1 MSSSAQT
8 KATILDVAKLA
19 QVSKKTVSRV
29 LNKEPNVRQETVSKV
44 EQAMAALDYR
54 PSLSARSLA
63 SNRSYLIALLYD
75 NPVAHY
81 IVDVQSGVLD
91 YCKSQGYSLIIQ
103 PCRHLDNEST
113 QVIEELVHQS
123 NIDGFILTPPFSD
136 MDTVTSFLETLSKP
150 YVRIAPVDH
159 ETGSDCV
166 YCDDYQSAYE
176 MTSHLISLQHRHIG
190 FIIGH
195 PDHRACQL
203 RFQGYKQALK
213 DNRIAF
219 EEAMIAQGDNS
230 FESGLRC
237 AEQLLSRKRPPTA
250 IFASND
256 EMAAGVM
263 AIAHQRGWKI
273 PTDLSI
279 AGFDDNPIA
288 AQIWPQLTT
297 VRQPV
302 TDMARDAA
310 KMLIHNLGGRGQTE
324 SNHTEHLLPC
334 ELVYRQST
342 GVCPAS

>member
-1 MSSSAQT
+1 MSSSAQS

-19 QVSKKTVSRV
+19 EVSKKTVSRV
-29 LNKEPNVRQETVSKV
+29 LNKEPNVRKETVEKV
-44 EQAMAALDYR
+44 EKAMAALDYR

-103 PCRHLDNEST
+103 PCRYTDDAVLNTID
-113 QVIEELVHQS
+113 ELVNQS

-136 MDTVTSFLETLSKP
+136 MDTVTNCLEELNKP
-150 YVRIAPVDH
+150 YVRIAPVNH

-166 YCDDYQSAYE
+166 YCDDYKSAYE
-176 MTSHLISLQHRHIG
+176 MTQHLIDLKHQDIG

-195 PDHRACQL
+195 PDHSACQL
-203 RFQGYKQALK
+203 RFDGYQQALK
-213 DNRIAF
+213 DNGLSVKDKLV
-219 EEAMIAQGDNS
+219 AQGDNS

-237 AEQLLSRKRPPTA
+237 AEQLLSLKQPPTA

-256 EMAAGVM
+256 EMAAGVV
-263 AIAHQRGWKI
+263 AIAHQRGWQI
-273 PTDLSI
+273 PSDLSI

-288 AQIWPQLTT
+288 AQIWPKLTT

-302 TDMARDAA
+302 NAMARGAA
-310 KMLIHNLGGRGQTE
+310 KMLISNLGNRSE
-324 SNHTEHLLPC
+324 AINNHQEQLLEC
-334 ELVYRQST
+334 DLVYRDST
-342 GVCPAS
+342 GVISN